1 MQEPNIKDCW
11 MSRKMR
17 MITTTGAL
25 VICRRQDL
33 GHDRV
38 NKLSPVADWY
48 PPETSSTLQGRRRC
62 ISCTPA
68 CAFACLFD
76 YPLAC
81 LCWLPPWRPIWGT
94 TRGRPVDWYIG
105 QWPTSTPRKTRLG
118 RLPNCLLVCV
128 PWLVPTTH
136 SYLND
141 SAIILYHGNQH
152 CIEPQSAV
160 VGLPRNFVLWRTLL
174 GLCHWLHY

>member
-1 MQEPNIKDCW
+1 MPGGVDNNKSTNSAPTPTDIHPKLHQHFKAIGDVSPCQQPTPWNTVHRSLHHCN
-11 MSRKMR
+11 
-17 MITTTGAL
+17 L
-25 VICRRQDL
+25 VRLPVRLC
-33 GHDRV
+33 
-38 NKLSPVADWY
+38 LSVW
-48 PPETSSTLQGRRRC
+48 
-62 ISCTPA
+62 
-68 CAFACLFD
+68 